1 MARYKKK
8 RALLTPDLTPLIDVV
23 FLLLIFFIVSS
34 TFNKYGSIKVELPTS
49 TMESVKDDE
58 NEALEIIIDKDNRYF
73 INYKKD
79 KKREVTFEELDGYLT
94 SEVKSVAITGD
105 KNLKYQ
111 NIIDVVSKVKNHG
124 IENLGIN
131 FYE

>member
-23 FLLLIFFIVSS
+23 FLLLIFFIVST
-34 TFNKYGSIKVELPTS
+34 TFNKYGNIDIDLPNS
-49 TMESVKDDE
+49 TLASEETKDK
-58 NEALEIIIDKDNRYF
+58 NLEIIIDKDNRYF
-73 INYKKD
+73 ITLGD
-79 KKREVTFEELDGYLT
+79 KKNMEITFEEIDGYLAGV
-94 SEVKSVAITGD
+94 ESVSITGD
-105 KNLKYQ
+105 KELKYQ
-111 NIIDVVSKVKNHG
+111 NIIDIITKVKQHG

>member
-49 TMESVKDDE
+49 TMESVKEE

-73 INYKKD
+73 INYKED
-79 KKREVTFEELDGYLT
+79 KKREVTFEELDSYLT
-94 SEVKSVAITGD
+94 SGVKSVAITGD

>member
-49 TMESVKDDE
+49 TMESVKEEE
-58 NEALEIIIDKDNRYF
+58 NETLEIILDKDNRYF
-73 INYKKD
+73 INYKED

-94 SEVKSVAITGD
+94 SRVKSVAITGD

>member
-8 RALLTPDLTPLIDVV
+8 TALLTPDLTPLIDVV

-49 TMESVKDDE
+49 TMEIVKDAE

-73 INYKKD
+73 INYKED
-79 KKREVTFEELDGYLT
+79 KKREVTFEELDSYLI

>member
-49 TMESVKDDE
+49 TMESVKEE

-73 INYKKD
+73 INYKED

>member
-49 TMESVKDDE
+49 TIESVKEE

-73 INYKKD
+73 INYKED
-79 KKREVTFEELDGYLT
+79 KKREVTFEELDSYLT
-94 SEVKSVAITGD
+94 SGVKSVAITGD

-124 IENLGIN
+124 IKNLEIN

>member
-23 FLLLIFFIVSS
+23 FLLLIFFIVST
-34 TFNKYGSIKVELPTS
+34 TFNKYGNINIDLPTS
-49 TMESVKDDE
+49 ALASEE
-58 NEALEIIIDKDNRYF
+58 NEEKNLEIIIDKDNRYF
-73 INYKKD
+73 ITFGD
-79 KKREVTFEELDGYLT
+79 KKNVEVTFDEIDGYL
-94 SEVKSVAITGD
+94 SGAKSVSVTGD
-105 KNLKYQ
+105 KELKYQ
-111 NIIDVVSKVKNHG
+111 NIIDIITKVKKHG

>member
-49 TMESVKDDE
+49 TMESVKEEE

-73 INYKKD
+73 INYKED

-94 SEVKSVAITGD
+94 SRVKSVAITGD

>member
-23 FLLLIFFIVSS
+23 FLLLIFFIVST
-34 TFNKYGSIKVELPTS
+34 TFNKYGNINIDLPTS
-49 TMESVKDDE
+49 ALASEK
-58 NEALEIIIDKDNRYF
+58 NEEKNLEIIIDKDNRYF
-73 INYKKD
+73 ITFGD
-79 KKREVTFEELDGYLT
+79 KKNVEVTFDEIDGYL
-94 SEVKSVAITGD
+94 SGAKSVSVTGD
-105 KNLKYQ
+105 KELKYQ
-111 NIIDVVSKVKNHG
+111 NIIDIITKVKKHG

>member
-23 FLLLIFFIVSS
+23 FLLLIFFIVST
-34 TFNKYGSIKVELPTS
+34 TFNKYGNIDIDLPTS
-49 TMESVKDDE
+49 TLASEETKDK
-58 NEALEIIIDKDNRYF
+58 NLEIIIDKDNRYF
-73 INYKKD
+73 ITLGNKKNV
-79 KKREVTFEELDGYLT
+79 EITFEELDSYLNGV
-94 SEVKSVAITGD
+94 ESVSVTGD
-105 KNLKYQ
+105 KELKYQ
-111 NIIDVVSKVKNHG
+111 YIIDIITKVKQHG

>member
-23 FLLLIFFIVSS
+23 FLLLIFFIVST
-34 TFNKYGSIKVELPTS
+34 TFNKYGNINIDLPTS
-49 TMESVKDDE
+49 ALASEE
-58 NEALEIIIDKDNRYF
+58 NEDKNLEIIIDKDNRYF
-73 INYKKD
+73 ITFGD
-79 KKREVTFEELDGYLT
+79 KKNVEVTFDEIDGYL
-94 SEVKSVAITGD
+94 SGAKSVSVTGD
-105 KNLKYQ
+105 KELKYQ
-111 NIIDVVSKVKNHG
+111 NIIDIITKVKKHG

>member
-23 FLLLIFFIVSS
+23 FLLLIFLIVST
-34 TFNKYGSIKVELPTS
+34 TFNKYGNIDIDLPTS
-49 TMESVKDDE
+49 TLTSEENDDK
-58 NEALEIIIDKDNRYF
+58 NLEIIIDKDNRYF
-73 INYKKD
+73 ITFGNKKNV
-79 KKREVTFEELDGYLT
+79 EITFDEIDYYLNGA
-94 SEVKSVAITGD
+94 KSVSITGD
-105 KNLKYQ
+105 KDLKYQ
-111 NIIDVVSKVKNHG
+111 NIIDIITKVKKHG

>member
-23 FLLLIFFIVSS
+23 FLLLIFFIVST
-34 TFNKYGSIKVELPTS
+34 TFNKYGNIDIDLPTS
-49 TMESVKDDE
+49 TLASEENDE
-58 NEALEIIIDKDNRYF
+58 KNLEIIIDKENRYF
-73 INYKKD
+73 ITFGD
-79 KKREVTFEELDGYLT
+79 KKNVEVAFDEIDGYL
-94 SEVKSVAITGD
+94 SGAKSVSVTGD
-105 KNLKYQ
+105 KDLKYQ
-111 NIIDVVSKVKNHG
+111 NIIDIITKVKKHG

>member
-23 FLLLIFFIVSS
+23 FLLLIFFIVST
-34 TFNKYGSIKVELPTS
+34 TFNKYGNIDIDLPTS
-49 TMESVKDDE
+49 TLTSEENDDKH
-58 NEALEIIIDKDNRYF
+58 LVIIIDKDNRYF
-73 INYKKD
+73 ITFGNKKNV
-79 KKREVTFEELDGYLT
+79 EITFDEIDYYLNGA
-94 SEVKSVAITGD
+94 KSVSITGD
-105 KNLKYQ
+105 KDLKYQ
-111 NIIDVVSKVKNHG
+111 NIIDIITKVKKHG

>member
-49 TMESVKDDE
+49 TMESVKEEE

-73 INYKKD
+73 INYKED
-79 KKREVTFEELDGYLT
+79 KKREVTFEELDSYLI
-94 SEVKSVAITGD
+94 SGVKSVAITGD

-111 NIIDVVSKVKNHG
+111 NIIDVVSKVKNHR

>member
-23 FLLLIFFIVSS
+23 FLLLIFFIVST
-34 TFNKYGSIKVELPTS
+34 TFNKYGNIDIDLPTS
-49 TMESVKDDE
+49 TLTSEENDDK
-58 NEALEIIIDKDNRYF
+58 NLEIIIDKDNRYF
-73 INYKKD
+73 ITFGNKKNV
-79 KKREVTFEELDGYLT
+79 EITFDEIDYYLNGA
-94 SEVKSVAITGD
+94 ESVSVTGD
-105 KNLKYQ
+105 KELKYQ
-111 NIIDVVSKVKNHG
+111 YIIDIITKVKQHG

>member
-23 FLLLIFFIVSS
+23 FLLLIFFIVST
-34 TFNKYGSIKVELPTS
+34 TFNKYGNIDIDLPTS
-49 TMESVKDDE
+49 TLATEENKDK
-58 NEALEIIIDKDNRYF
+58 NLEIIIDKDSRYF
-73 INYKKD
+73 ITFGD
-79 KKREVTFEELDGYLT
+79 KKNMEITFEEIDGYLAGI
-94 SEVKSVAITGD
+94 ESVSITGD
-105 KNLKYQ
+105 KELKYQ
-111 NIIDVVSKVKNHG
+111 NIIDIITKVKQHG

>member
-23 FLLLIFFIVSS
+23 FLLLIFFIVST
-34 TFNKYGSIKVELPTS
+34 TFNKYGNIDIDLPTS
-49 TMESVKDDE
+49 TLVSEETKDK
-58 NEALEIIIDKDNRYF
+58 NLEIIIDKDNRYF
-73 INYKKD
+73 ITLGD
-79 KKREVTFEELDGYLT
+79 KKNVEITFEELDSYLNGV
-94 SEVKSVAITGD
+94 ESVSVTGD
-105 KNLKYQ
+105 KELKYQ
-111 NIIDVVSKVKNHG
+111 YIIDIITKVKQHG

>member
-34 TFNKYGSIKVELPTS
+34 TFNRYGGIKVELPTS
-49 TMESVKDDE
+49 TMESVKEGE

-73 INYKKD
+73 INYKED
-79 KKREVTFEELDGYLT
+79 KKREVTFEELDSYLI

>member
-23 FLLLIFFIVSS
+23 FLLLIFFIVST
-34 TFNKYGSIKVELPTS
+34 TFNKYGNIDIDLPTS
-49 TMESVKDDE
+49 TLTSEENDDK
-58 NEALEIIIDKDNRYF
+58 NLEITIDKDNRYF
-73 INYKKD
+73 ITFGNKKNV
-79 KKREVTFEELDGYLT
+79 EITFDEIDYYLNGA
-94 SEVKSVAITGD
+94 KSVSITGD
-105 KNLKYQ
+105 KDLKYQ
-111 NIIDVVSKVKNHG
+111 NIIDIITKVKKHG

>member
-1 MARYKKK
+1 MAKYKKK

-34 TFNKYGSIKVELPTS
+34 TFNKYGNIKIELPTS
-49 TMESVKDDE
+49 TMESVKVE
-58 NEALEIIIDKDNRYF
+58 KNEVLEIIIDKDNRYF
-73 INYKKD
+73 INYKED
-79 KKREVTFEELDGYLT
+79 KKREVTFEELDNYLT
-94 SEVKSVAITGD
+94 SNIKSVAITGD

>member
-23 FLLLIFFIVSS
+23 FLLLIFFIVST
-34 TFNKYGSIKVELPTS
+34 TFNKYGNIDIDLPAS
-49 TMESVKDDE
+49 TLASEETKDK
-58 NEALEIIIDKDNRYF
+58 NLEIIIDKDNRYF
-73 INYKKD
+73 ITLGD
-79 KKREVTFEELDGYLT
+79 KKNVEITFEELDSYLNGV
-94 SEVKSVAITGD
+94 ESVSVTGD
-105 KNLKYQ
+105 KELKYQ
-111 NIIDVVSKVKNHG
+111 YIIDIITKVKQHG